1 MTIHKEYPFFVKN
14 GSSYIQG
21 IIDFLAMND
30 TEVILIDY
38 KTDNASLESITNM
51 YHEQIMTYKEALTM
65 LYPDKTISTYIY
77 SLSNQEFIEI

>member
-14 GSSYIQG
+14 DSSYIHG

-38 KTDNASLESITNM
+38 KTDNASLEAIANM
-51 YHEQIMTYKEALTM
+51 YHEQILTYKKALTM